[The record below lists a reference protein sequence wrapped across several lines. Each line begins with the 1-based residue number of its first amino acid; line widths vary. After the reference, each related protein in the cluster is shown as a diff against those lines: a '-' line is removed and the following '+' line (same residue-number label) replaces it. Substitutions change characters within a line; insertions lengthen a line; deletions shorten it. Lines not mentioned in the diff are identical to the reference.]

1 MSQNPKSRVKTTLY
15 LDGPAHEILCNIRD
29 VIGTPVAE
37 SIRKAVSEK
46 LGLVERSNESPEYYS
61 EIAIVRRALLAGGS
75 WTTSETEMGTNIDG
89 VWRDTVTGKRV
100 SITAIIHC
108 GKAEHCAASL
118 VNTFDVSEVLS
129 QKELAA
135 ANKSLRKAYKA
146 SRAGNRIARK

>member
-46 LGLVERSNESPEYYS
+46 LGLVERGDENPEYYS
-61 EIAIVRRALLAGGS
+61 QIAIVRRALLAGGS
-75 WTTSETEMGTNIDG
+75 WTTSENEMGTNIDG
-89 VWRDTVTGKRV
+89 VWRDPVTGKQV
-100 SITAIIHC
+100 DITAIIQC

-118 VNTFDVSEVLS
+118 DLNTFGVSEVLTK
-129 QKELAA
+129 KELAA
-135 ANKSLRKAYKA
+135 ANKSLRTAYKA
-146 SRAGNRIARK
+146 SRIGVVRK